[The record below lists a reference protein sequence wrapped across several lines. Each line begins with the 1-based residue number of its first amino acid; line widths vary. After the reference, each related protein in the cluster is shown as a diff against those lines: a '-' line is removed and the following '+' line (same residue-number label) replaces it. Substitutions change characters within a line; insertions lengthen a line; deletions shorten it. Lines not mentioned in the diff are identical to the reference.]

1 MFAFLQKRARM
12 VLFLL
17 AASLILSLPVF
28 AFQNEPD
35 GFRGIKWG
43 TNISE
48 LSEMGIIED
57 HGEQKLYVR
66 KNDKM
71 QIGDADLE
79 VIIYVF
85 YKDRLYG
92 VMVIYNSSLNFS
104 KLKETLFQV
113 YGSGRRPN
121 PFMEKYN
128 WYGSSVLITLDFNEI
143 REKGSIIYFYVPILK
158 EQERDVKE
166 KAKKGA
172 SDL

>member
-1 MFAFLQKRARM
+1 MFTFLQKHARM
-12 VLFLL
+12 MLFLL

-48 LSEMGIIED
+48 LSEMGLIED
-57 HGEQKLYVR
+57 DGESKFYVR

-79 VIIYVF
+79 LIAYVF

-92 VMVIYNSSLNFS
+92 VMVKYSSSLNFS

-121 PFMEKYN
+121 PFMEEYH
-128 WYGSSVLITLDFNEI
+128 WYGSSVLIGLDFNEI
-143 REKGSIIYFYVPILK
+143 WEKGSISYFYKPIVEEK
-158 EQERDVKE
+158 EGDEKE

>member
-12 VLFLL
+12 MLFLL
-17 AASLILSLPVF
+17 AASLILSPPVF

-48 LSEMGIIED
+48 LSEMGLIED
-57 HGEQKLYVR
+57 DGESKFYVR

-79 VIIYVF
+79 RIAYVF

-92 VMVIYNSSLNFS
+92 IMVRYSSSLNLSKFS
-104 KLKETLFQV
+104 
-113 YGSGRRPN
+113 
-121 PFMEKYN
+121 
-128 WYGSSVLITLDFNEI
+128 
-143 REKGSIIYFYVPILK
+143 
-158 EQERDVKE
+158 DVRL
-166 KAKKGA
+166 GTCI
-172 SDL
+172 